1 MINICIY
8 NTTISR
14 YHDITISNSEGR
26 RAWYHDGD
34 IVFSC
39 FGIWMVK
46 KARAYW
52 ARSNSHARAH
62 RVGIKF
68 SAGKPGK
75 RRTWYHD
82 ITLCLFATTLLSFSR
97 PKCVDIAIISG
108 PQVITNPPTN
118 IVYLLVNCQSVAP
131 YRICHL
137 PIPRRTFPNR
147 GKGIIYIL
155 WHTVTF
161 PRHYI

>member
-1 MINICIY
+1 MYIY
-8 NTTISR
+8 IPQ
-14 YHDITISNSEGR
+14 YLDITISRFRIQRGEE
-26 RAWYHDGD
+26 HD
-34 IVFSC
+34 ITMVISC
-39 FGIWMVK
+39 FRVLGYGWLK
-46 KARAYW
+46 KHEHIGPDPIPTLERIVW
-52 ARSNSHARAH
+52 ELS
-62 RVGIKF
+62 F
-68 SAGKPGK
+68 PQEKPGK

-161 PRHYI
+161 PRHYL